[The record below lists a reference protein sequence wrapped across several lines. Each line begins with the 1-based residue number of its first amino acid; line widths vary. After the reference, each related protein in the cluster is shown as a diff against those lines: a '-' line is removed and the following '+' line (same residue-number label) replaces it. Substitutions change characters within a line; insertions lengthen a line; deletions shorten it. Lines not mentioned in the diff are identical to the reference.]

1 MVTAHRPA
9 IVFTSRNQA
18 AGCEINGWDGIAKTG
33 GTRLAGGGRRHTRQ
47 IKIALRLPALGGC
60 FFRRIVFYCAAKNIV
75 MPTKIE
81 TKTNELCEAI
91 LEQLK
96 AGGIRQRID
105 TFLADATARGQYE
118 SLMSKGQALQE
129 KQHHGQTLEP
139 AEISA
144 FEKDR
149 DALLKNP
156 VASGF
161 LDAQEEMHDLQ
172 HSVQKFVA
180 KTIELGRL
188 PSAED
193 LESSCGHG
201 GCGCHDH

>member
-1 MVTAHRPA
+1 
-9 IVFTSRNQA
+9 
-18 AGCEINGWDGIAKTG
+18 
-33 GTRLAGGGRRHTRQ
+33 
-47 IKIALRLPALGGC
+47 
-60 FFRRIVFYCAAKNIV
+60 
-75 MPTKIE
+75 MPTKVE

-91 LEQLK
+91 LEQINSN
-96 AGGIRQRID
+96 GIRQRID
-105 TFLADATARGQYE
+105 TFLSDATARVQYE

-129 KQHHGQTLEP
+129 KQHNGLQLDQV
-139 AEISA
+139 EISA

-149 DALLKNP
+149 DALLRNP

-172 HSVQKFVA
+172 HSVQKSVA

-193 LESSCGHG
+193 LAEGSCGHG
-201 GCGCHDH
+201 CGCHGH

>member
-1 MVTAHRPA
+1 M
-9 IVFTSRNQA
+9 
-18 AGCEINGWDGIAKTG
+18 AGISPVGV
-33 GTRLAGGGRRHTRQ
+33 
-47 IKIALRLPALGGC
+47 GGC
-60 FFRRIVFYCAAKNIV
+60 FFRQIVFYCAAKNIV

-96 AGGIRQRID
+96 TGGIRQRID
-105 TFLADATARGQYE
+105 TFMADATARGQYE

-129 KQHHGQTLEP
+129 KQHHGQTLEA

-188 PSAED
+188 PAADD
-193 LESSCGHG
+193 LTEGGSCGH

>member
-1 MVTAHRPA
+1 
-9 IVFTSRNQA
+9 
-18 AGCEINGWDGIAKTG
+18 
-33 GTRLAGGGRRHTRQ
+33 
-47 IKIALRLPALGGC
+47 
-60 FFRRIVFYCAAKNIV
+60 
-75 MPTKIE
+75 MPTKVE
-81 TKTNELCEAI
+81 MKRNELCEAI
-91 LEQLK
+91 LEEINSNGVRK
-96 AGGIRQRID
+96 RID
-105 TFLADATARGQYE
+105 TFLADATARGHYE

-129 KQHHGQTLEP
+129 KQHNGQTLEP

-144 FEKDR
+144 FESDR
-149 DALLKNP
+149 EALLKNP